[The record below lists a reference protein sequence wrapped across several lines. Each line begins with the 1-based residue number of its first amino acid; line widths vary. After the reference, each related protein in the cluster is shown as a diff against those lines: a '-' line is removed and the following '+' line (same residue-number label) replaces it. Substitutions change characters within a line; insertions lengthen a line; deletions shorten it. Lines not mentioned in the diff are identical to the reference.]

1 MTKLDGYWAKF
12 REYWHIKDG
21 VVVIHDDAP
30 KEVKESY
37 KRYVEQADAANKRG
51 TL

>member
-12 REYWHIKDG
+12 REYWHIKYG

-37 KRYVEQADAANKRG
+37 KRYVEQATAANKRG